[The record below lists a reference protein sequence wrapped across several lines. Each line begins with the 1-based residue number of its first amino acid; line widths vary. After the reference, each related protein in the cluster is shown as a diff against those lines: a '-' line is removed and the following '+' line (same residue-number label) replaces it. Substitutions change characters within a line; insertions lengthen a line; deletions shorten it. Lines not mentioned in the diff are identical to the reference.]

1 MGNSGMRFLGN
12 FASLWKIFTDFLNK
26 KNCEMKFLKT
36 IFEVFVV
43 SRQSSYVIV
52 SPTH

>member
-1 MGNSGMRFLGN
+1 MGNPGMRFPGN
-12 FASLWKIFTDFLNK
+12 FASSQEIFIDFLK

-43 SRQSSYVIV
+43 SRQSSYVIA